1 VVPDLV
7 VPELSPSQGR
17 PLPEVLVIRPVHA
30 RPSTPSPGSTA
41 PRRTRR
47 TLSALLLSVALAATG
62 TGLATAHAG
71 PAAAAD
77 LPVSQGRP
85 VTASSTENP
94 TATPA
99 RAAVDGD
106 ATTRWSSGRTDT
118 EWLQVDLGRSTA
130 VTQVVLQWEAA
141 YGRAFQLQVSEDAT
155 TWTTVAT
162 VTDGTG
168 GTQRLAVS
176 GTGRYVRMAGVDRA
190 TDYGYSLWEFQ
201 VSGTPAP
208 TSATPACDT
217 RDVTDGRTATAS
229 SVQSAGTPAAAAV
242 DGNAG
247 TRWSS
252 AATDAQWWQ
261 VDLGT
266 RTELCGLRLVWEA
279 AAARAYDVQ
288 VSDDGTTWT
297 TVAGTRT
304 GTGGTEQLDVHA
316 TGRFLRLALLTRA
329 TAWGYSLWEVDAFA
343 VPAGT
348 TPAPTTPTTPTTP
361 GCTTGAADGAVR
373 VAGSKPNWCLL
384 VDGRP
389 WTVKGVTW
397 GPSVAEFP
405 ARAADLTDLGVNT
418 IRTWGTDAGSRALL
432 DAAAAAR
439 MRVVAG
445 FWLAPGGGPGSGG
458 CPDYVTDPTYKANAL
473 KDITTWVTAYRDHP
487 GVLMW
492 DVGNESLLG
501 MAQCWSGTQLE
512 AQRNAYAAFVNEA
525 AVRIH
530 SLDPKHPVTNTD
542 AWTGAW
548 DYLKRNAPALDLY
561 GLNTY
566 GGVCGTEQA
575 WVAGGYDKPY
585 LITEGGPTGDWEAKA
600 DVNGIPDQGTDRDN
614 AAGYTT
620 AWRCVQEHPGVA
632 LGATL
637 FNYGTE
643 TDFGGIWFNLLPGGE
658 RRLAWHAVAA
668 AYGAPAAQGRNTPP
682 VFTAMTV
689 AGSTAVVAGSTF
701 RVDTT
706 VSDPD
711 GDALTYDVRLNS
723 KNVDGSGALAA
734 ATATRSGTSFT
745 VTAPQALG
753 VHKVY
758 VFARDGRGNVGVE
771 TRSFRVV
778 PPAVTGTNIAAG
790 RPATAS
796 SYDPYNGDFRAG
808 RATDGDLATRWSS
821 AWSDDQWVQVDLG
834 SVRTFS
840 RVGLVWESAYARGY
854 LVQASDD
861 GVTWRT
867 LATVTDGNGND
878 DSLAVRGSGRYVRVQ
893 GTARGTAY
901 GCSLFELQVI
911 AP

>member
-1 VVPDLV
+1 M
-7 VPELSPSQGR
+7 
-17 PLPEVLVIRPVHA
+17 IRPVHA
-30 RPSTPSPGSTA
+30 RPSTS

-47 TLSALLLSVALAATG
+47 ALQVLLLVAALAAGG
-62 TGLATAHAG
+62 TGLATVHG
-71 PAAAAD
+71 TTPAAAAE

-85 VTASSTENP
+85 ATASSTEDAA
-94 TATPA
+94 ATPA

-106 ATTRWSSGRTDT
+106 PATRWSSGRTDT

-130 VTQVVLQWEAA
+130 LTYVVLQWEAA
-141 YGRAFQLQVSEDAT
+141 YGRAFQLQVSDDAA

-162 VTDGTG
+162 VTDGRG
-168 GTQRLAVS
+168 GTQRLDVS
-176 GTGRYVRMAGVDRA
+176 GTGRYVRLAGTARA
-190 TDYGYSLWEFQ
+190 TAYGYSLWEFQ
-201 VSGTPAP
+201 AFG
-208 TSATPACDT
+208 TSASGATPTCDT
-217 RDVTDGRTATAS
+217 RDVADGRSTTAS
-229 SVQSAGTPAAAAV
+229 SVQGPGTPAAAAA

-252 AATDAQWWQ
+252 AASDAQWWQ
-261 VDLGT
+261 VDLGA

-279 AAARAYDVQ
+279 AYARGYDVQ

-316 TGRFLRLALLTRA
+316 SGRFLRVAMLTRG
-329 TAWGYSLWEVDAFA
+329 TPWGYSLWEVDAFT
-343 VPAGT
+343 VPA
-348 TPAPTTPTTPTTP
+348 AITPTTPTTP
-361 GCTTGAADGAVR
+361 GCTTGPADGAVR

-397 GPSVAEFP
+397 GPPASEFA

-418 IRTWGTDAGSRALL
+418 IRTWGTDAGSRTLL

-458 CPDYVTDPTYKANAL
+458 CPDYVADSTYKADAL

-512 AQRNAYAAFVNEA
+512 AQRDAYAAFVNEA

-548 DYLKRNAPALDLY
+548 DYLERNAPALDLY

-566 GGVCGTEQA
+566 GGVCGTRQA

-585 LITEGGPTGDWEAKA
+585 LVTEGGPTGDWEARP

-643 TDFGGIWFNLLPGGE
+643 SDFGGIWFNLLPGGD

-668 AYGAPAAQGRNTPP
+668 AYGGPAAQGRNTPP
-682 VFTAMTV
+682 VFTAMAV
-689 AGSTAVVAGSTF
+689 PGSTAVVAGSTF

-711 GDALTYDVRLNS
+711 GDALTYAVQLNS
-723 KNVDGSGALAA
+723 RNVDGSGALTP
-734 ATATRSGTSFT
+734 ATATRSGSSFS
-745 VTAPQALG
+745 VQAPQALG

-758 VFARDGRGNVGVE
+758 VFARDGHGNVGVE

-808 RATDGDLATRWSS
+808 QATDGDLATRWSS

-834 SVRTFS
+834 QVRSFR
-840 RVGLVWESAYARGY
+840 RVGLVWEAAYARGY
-854 LVQASDD
+854 RLQTSTD
-861 GVTWRT
+861 GTSWT
-867 LATVTDGNGND
+867 TIATVTDGNGND
-878 DSLAVRGSGRYVRVQ
+878 DSLAVRGSGRYVRIQ
-893 GTARGTAY
+893 GTARATAY
-901 GCSLFELQVI
+901 GYSLFELQVI

>member
-1 VVPDLV
+1 VSRQALFRRATAV
-7 VPELSPSQGR
+7 SG
-17 PLPEVLVIRPVHA
+17 A
-30 RPSTPSPGSTA
+30 TA
-41 PRRTRR
+41 PRRARR
-47 TLSALLLSVALAATG
+47 ALQALLLTGALATTG
-62 TGLATAHAG
+62 TGLAAVHTPA
-71 PAAAAD
+71 PAAAAA
-77 LPVSQGRP
+77 LPLSQDRP
-85 VTASSTENP
+85 VTASSAENP
-94 TATPA
+94 AVTPA

-106 ATTRWSSGRTDT
+106 PTTRWASARTDT
-118 EWLQVDLGRSTA
+118 EWIQVDLGRSSA
-130 VTQVVLQWEAA
+130 VTQVLLEWEAA
-141 YGRAFQLQVSEDAT
+141 YGRAFDVQVSEDAT
-155 TWTTVAT
+155 TWTTVAR

-168 GTQRLAVS
+168 GTQRLDVS
-176 GTGRYVRMAGVDRA
+176 GTGRYVRLAGVVRA
-190 TDYGYSLWEFQ
+190 TGYGYSLWEFQ
-201 VSGTPAP
+201 VLGTAAAGAPA
-208 TSATPACDT
+208 APACGT
-217 RDVTDGRTATAS
+217 RDVVDGTVATAS
-229 SVQSAGTPAAAAV
+229 SVQGAGTPAAAAA
-242 DGNAG
+242 DGDPG

-252 AATDAQWWQ
+252 AATDPQWWQ
-261 VDLGT
+261 VDLGA
-266 RTELCGLRLVWEA
+266 RTELCGLELVWEA
-279 AAARAYDVQ
+279 AYGRSYDVQ

-297 TVAGTRT
+297 TVGGVRT
-304 GTGGTEQLDVHA
+304 GTGGTERLDVHA
-316 TGRFLRLALLTRA
+316 TGRFLRLAMLGRGTG
-329 TAWGYSLWEVDAFA
+329 WGYSLWEVNAFA
-343 VPAGT
+343 AVPGSG
-348 TPAPTTPTTPTTP
+348 TPTTATCAGGP
-361 GCTTGAADGAVR
+361 ADGAVR
-373 VAGSKPNWCLL
+373 VAGSKPDWCLL

-397 GPSVAEFP
+397 GPPVTEFA

-418 IRTWGTDAGSRALL
+418 IRTWGTDAGSKTLL
-432 DAAAAAR
+432 DAAAAAE

-458 CPDYVTDPTYKANAL
+458 CPDYVTDATYKADAL
-473 KDITTWVTAYRDHP
+473 TDITTWVTAYRDHP

-512 AQRNAYAAFVNEA
+512 AQRNAYAAFVNDA

-530 SLDPKHPVTNTD
+530 SIDPDHPVTNTD

-548 DYLKRNAPALDLY
+548 DYLQRNTPALDLY

-585 LITEGGPTGDWEAKA
+585 LITEGGPTGDWEARP

-620 AWRCVQEHPGVA
+620 AWRCVQEHAGVA

-643 TDFGGIWFNLLPGGE
+643 ADFGGIWFNLIPGGE
-658 RRLAWHAVAA
+658 RRLAWYAVAA
-668 AYGAPAAQGRNTPP
+668 AYGGPAAQGRNTPP

-689 AGSTAVVAGSTF
+689 PGSTAVVAGSTF
-701 RVDTT
+701 RIDTT

-711 GDALTYDVRLNS
+711 GDALSYAVQLNS
-723 KNVDGSGALAA
+723 RPVDGSGALTP
-734 ATATRSGTSFT
+734 ATATRSGSSFT
-745 VTAPQALG
+745 VQAPLALG

-758 VFARDGRGNVGVE
+758 VFARDGHGNVGVE
-771 TRSFRVV
+771 TRSIRVV
-778 PPAVTGTNIAAG
+778 PAAVTGTNIAAG

-808 RATDGDLATRWSS
+808 QATDGDLATRWAS

-834 SVRTFS
+834 SVRSFS
-840 RVGLVWESAYARGY
+840 RVGLVWEAAYARGY
-854 LVQASDD
+854 RVQTSAD
-861 GVTWRT
+861 GTTWTT

-878 DSLAVRGSGRYVRVQ
+878 DSVAVRGSGRYVRIQ

-901 GCSLFELQVI
+901 GYSLFELQVI

>member
-1 VVPDLV
+1 
-7 VPELSPSQGR
+7 
-17 PLPEVLVIRPVHA
+17 VIRPAHP
-30 RPSTPSPGSTA
+30 RSSTSLSGRAAS
-41 PRRTRR
+41 RRTRR
-47 TLSALLLSVALAATG
+47 ALHALLLTVGLAASA
-62 TGLATAHAG
+62 TGLVAAHGAT
-71 PAAAAD
+71 PAAAAE

-85 VTASSTENP
+85 VTASSTEDP
-94 TATPA
+94 VGTPA

-106 ATTRWSSGRTDT
+106 PTTRWSSGRTDD

-141 YGRAFQLQVSEDAT
+141 YGRAFRLQVSDDAA
-155 TWTTVAT
+155 TWTTVAS

-168 GTQRLAVS
+168 GTQRVAVA
-176 GTGRYVRMAGVDRA
+176 GTGRYVRLAGVTRA
-190 TDYGYSLWEFQ
+190 TGYGYSLWEFQ
-201 VSGTPAP
+201 VLGTP
-208 TSATPACDT
+208 SATSTAPACDT
-217 RDVTDGRTATAS
+217 RDVADGRTTTAS
-229 SVQSAGTPAAAAV
+229 SVQGAGTPAAAAA

-252 AATDAQWWQ
+252 ASSDTQWWQ

-266 RTELCGLRLVWEA
+266 RTELCGLRLTWEA
-279 AAARAYDVQ
+279 AYARGYDVQ

-316 TGRFLRLALLTRA
+316 TGRFLRLAMLTRG

-343 VPAGT
+343 AAATT
-348 TPAPTTPTTPTTP
+348 TPAPTTP
-361 GCTTGAADGAVR
+361 GCTTGPADGAVR

-397 GPSVAEFP
+397 GPSVTEF
-405 ARAADLTDLGVNT
+405 ASRAADLTDLGVNT
-418 IRTWGTDAGSRALL
+418 IRTWGTDAGTRTLL
-432 DAAAAAR
+432 DAAAAAK

-566 GGVCGTEQA
+566 GGICGIQQA

-585 LITEGGPTGDWEAKA
+585 LITESGPTGDWEARA
-600 DVNGIPDQGTDRDN
+600 DVNGVPDQGTDRDN

-620 AWRCVQEHPGVA
+620 AWRCVQAHAGVA

-643 TDFGGIWFNLLPGGE
+643 TDVNGYWFNLLPGGE

-668 AYGAPAAQGRNTPP
+668 AYGGPGAQGRNTPP
-682 VFTAMTV
+682 VFTSMSVT
-689 AGSTAVVAGSTF
+689 GSTAVVAGSTL
-701 RVDTT
+701 RIDTA

-711 GDALTYDVRLNS
+711 GDTLTYAVALNS
-723 KNVDGSGALAA
+723 RYVDGAETLTA

-745 VTAPQALG
+745 LQAPQALG
-753 VHKVY
+753 VWKVY
-758 VFARDGRGNVGVE
+758 VLARDGHGNVGVE
-771 TRSFRVV
+771 TRTFRVV

-808 RATDGDLATRWSS
+808 QATDGDLATRWSS
-821 AWSDDQWVQVDLG
+821 AWSDAQWVQVDLG
-834 SVRTFS
+834 SVRSFS
-840 RVGLVWESAYARGY
+840 RVGLVWEAAYARGY
-854 LVQASDD
+854 QVQTSAD
-861 GVTWRT
+861 GVTWT
-867 LATVTDGNGND
+867 TIATVTDGNGND
-878 DSLAVRGSGRYVRVQ
+878 DSLAVRGSGRYVRIQ
-893 GTARGTAY
+893 GTARATAY
-901 GCSLFELQVI
+901 GYSLYELQVI
-911 AP
+911 TP